1 MAALYIKITEHIYFS
16 GVRAMFTSINH
27 ILGHKTNLKNFVV
40 QLLNPVQLFG
50 TPWTA
55 TCQASLSITIYLRL
69 LKHMSIDL
77 VMPSNHLI
85 LCWSLLLLPSILPSI
100 RVLSNE
106 SVLCIRWPEYWS
118 FSFSISPCN
127 EFSGLI
133 SFRIDWFDLLALE
146 ETHKSSLA
154 PQFESL
160 GIQSSLWSNSH
171 ILRYGWRLI
180 MLCWNKQP
188 SSLPGPGSL
197 TVQLL

>member
-1 MAALYIKITEHIYFS
+1 MLQGKKLNKLSISDFSWTYQRTEVIGKI
-16 GVRAMFTSINH
+16 
-27 ILGHKTNLKNFVV
+27 VV
-40 QLLNPVQLFG
+40 QSLTRVRLFV

-55 TCQASLSITIYLRL
+55 AHQASLSFTISQSL
-69 LKHMSIDL
+69 LKLKSIES
-77 VMPSNHLI
+77 VMPPNCLF
-85 LCWSLLLLPSILPSI
+85 LCCPLLLMPSIFPSI
-100 RVLSNE
+100 RFFSNE

-118 FSFSISPCN
+118 YSFSISPCN

-171 ILRYGWRLI
+171 ILRYG
-180 MLCWNKQP
+180 
-188 SSLPGPGSL
+188 
-197 TVQLL
+197 